1 MTSSFNNII
10 QFHTQTLQEL
20 NHKLYIHMTHYGYQ
34 LIEIPIIQR
43 ANLFLTKAGDR
54 IAERLLTLEH
64 NDTTLA
70 LRPEFTASA
79 AHHYIT
85 QGFEQPMRWQFNGSI
100 FFQDAHQHQQHSI
113 GAELIGLSGELA
125 EAEIIAMAVQGV
137 IDLGISDWT
146 LVIGHVGL
154 MRQLLSQFNLDQRTQ
169 HFILNNRKVILS
181 QPELLNNYLNGV
193 TPIFRGVSAL
203 SQDDTQELLD
213 ILLNT
218 SRANMTM
225 GGRTRH
231 EIARRLL
238 RKRQQIAQQE
248 QIVSA
253 IAFLEKWCAIRA
265 PITQAMQAI
274 EPFVQHD
281 PIAKDI
287 YHYWQTVINL
297 LEATGI
303 ERDKIIIQPDLA
315 RSWDYYTGS
324 VFELY
329 ANDHIQ
335 IAGGGR
341 YDELPRLI
349 GSERDIPAV
358 GFAYYA
364 DNILSA
370 LPAVSP
376 QQSSIYRL
384 VFTPDSKLQA
394 IKWATQL
401 RQQQISVVM
410 IEAPQAQDD
419 DLSINPENG
428 ALIYQNQ
435 SYTPDSASTLIKVLK
450 NV

>member
-1 MTSSFNNII
+1 MTSSLNTVQLN
-10 QFHTQTLQEL
+10 TQTLQEL

-34 LIEIPIIQR
+34 LIDIPIIQR

-79 AHHYIT
+79 VHHYIT
-85 QGFEQPMRWQFNGSI
+85 QAFDRPMRWQFNGPI
-100 FFQDAHQHQQHSI
+100 FFQDVYEHQQHSI
-113 GAELIGLSGELA
+113 GAELIGLSGTIA
-125 EAEIIAMAVQGV
+125 EAEIITMAVQG
-137 IDLGISDWT
+137 IIELGITDWHV
-146 LVIGHVGL
+146 VIGHVGL
-154 MRQLLSQFNLDQRTQ
+154 MRQLLSQFSLDQRTQ
-169 HFILNNRKVILS
+169 HFILNNRQVILS

-193 TPIFRGVSAL
+193 TPMFRSVSAL

-231 EIARRLL
+231 DIARRLL

-248 QIVSA
+248 QIVNA
-253 IAFLEKWCAIRA
+253 ITFLEKWSAIRA
-265 PITQAMQAI
+265 PVEQAMDQIA
-274 EPFVQHD
+274 PFVQDD
-281 PIAKDI
+281 PIAQEI
-287 YHYWQTVINL
+287 FAHWQAVIAL
-297 LEATGI
+297 LQSANIDTN
-303 ERDKIIIQPDLA
+303 RIIIQPDLA
-315 RSWDYYTGS
+315 RTWDYYTGS

-329 ANDHIQ
+329 AGENIQ

-364 DNILSA
+364 NNILTA
-370 LPAVSP
+370 LPDQSP
-376 QQSSIYRL
+376 DQTQSYRL
-384 VFTPDSKLQA
+384 IVDQGSESIAIQWATALRQAQIAVQLIEEAVQPQPDDLTLQA
-394 IKWATQL
+394 
-401 RQQQISVVM
+401 
-410 IEAPQAQDD
+410 DGG
-419 DLSINPENG
+419 LSH
-428 ALIYQNQ
+428 QNTVY
-435 SYTPDSASTLIKVLK
+435 SFDSASTLIKVLH

>member
-1 MTSSFNNII
+1 MTSSFNTVQIN
-10 QFHTQTLQEL
+10 TQTLQEL

-79 AHHYIT
+79 VHHYIT
-85 QGFEQPMRWQFNGSI
+85 QATNQPMRWQFNGPI
-100 FFQDAHQHQQHSI
+100 FFQDAQEHQQHSI
-113 GAELIGLSGELA
+113 GAELIGLSGAIA
-125 EAEIIAMAVQGV
+125 EAEIITMAVQGV
-137 IDLGISDWT
+137 IELGITDWH

-169 HFILNNRKVILS
+169 HFILNNRQVILS

-193 TPIFRGVSAL
+193 TPMFRSVSAL

-231 EIARRLL
+231 DIARRLL

-253 IAFLEKWCAIRA
+253 ITFLEKWSAIHA
-265 PITQAMQAI
+265 PVEQAMEQIA
-274 EPFVQHD
+274 PFVQD
-281 PIAKDI
+281 APIAQEI
-287 YHYWQTVINL
+287 FAHWQNVIAL
-297 LEATGI
+297 LQSANIDTN
-303 ERDKIIIQPDLA
+303 RIIIQPDLA
-315 RSWDYYTGS
+315 RTWDYYTGS

-329 ANDHIQ
+329 ADENIQ

-349 GSERDIPAV
+349 GSDRDIPAV

-364 DNILSA
+364 DNILTA
-370 LPAVSP
+370 LPEQSP
-376 QQSSIYRL
+376 DQAKTYRFC
-384 VFTPDSKLQA
+384 VNQGSEIHA
-394 IKWATQL
+394 IQWATRL
-401 RQQQISVVM
+401 RQQQISVLIVE
-410 IEAPQAQDD
+410 EAVQLQPD
-419 DLSINPENG
+419 DLILQVDGNLS
-428 ALIYQNQ
+428 YQNTRY
-435 SYTPDSASTLIKVLK
+435 SSDSASTLIKVLQ